1 MFVTVEGLDFCGKS
15 TQTRKLVKRLEQKH
29 SEDSG
34 RWPAVRFMREPGG
47 TAISERL
54 REVLLDRASLEMSD
68 LTELLLFSASRAQ
81 LVAEVIRPSLKR
93 GEIVVCDRFYD
104 STTAYQGYGRGVDI
118 GDIRHMNVIAT
129 SGLSPDITIL
139 IDISVDEIF
148 RRKANAGLRF
158 DRMEESGRDFYERV
172 RKGYHA
178 LAREAPDR
186 IVVVDGMDRMDGVQK
201 NVWNAVA
208 QRMMIAQKSE

>member
-15 TQTRKLVKRLEQKH
+15 TQTRKLVERLEQKH
-29 SEDSG
+29 AEDSR
-34 RWPAVRFMREPGG
+34 RWPAVRFLREPGG

-54 REVLLDRASLEMSD
+54 RKLLLDRASLEMSD

-81 LVAEVIRPSLKR
+81 LVAEVIQPSLKS
-93 GEIVVCDRFYD
+93 GEVVVCDRFYD
-104 STTAYQGYGRGVDI
+104 STTAYQGYGRELDI
-118 GDIRHMNVIAT
+118 GDIRHINVIAT
-129 SGLSPDITIL
+129 AGLSPDLTIL

-148 RRKANAGLRF
+148 RRKADAGLRF

-178 LAREAPDR
+178 LAREDPDR
-186 IVVVDGMDRMDGVQK
+186 IIVVDGMDRMDGVER
-201 NVWNAVA
+201 NVWNIVV
-208 QRMMIAQKSE
+208 RKMMVVHESE